1 MSRYVSGGMLVVLVS
16 LVFAVPMLALAQES
30 IGFPY
35 FGTNPPLL
43 PCTGDGVGD
52 SVPCTN
58 ACQLLQLAQR
68 VLYAMLSIAVVLIA
82 PIAIAIGGIVILTSA
97 GSSSGMS
104 KGREMITG
112 TIYGV
117 LMALGAFVILNI
129 FFTLM
134 GITLGANGFGW
145 SNIQCNVSDYQAP
158 PPPVTTVTTS
168 TQQTGT
174 STSMYGWA
182 GATVP
187 SGTFEDEPARAVLA
201 GRSIPV
207 NKPNCTFAGATDCT
221 SLDGIP
227 NVALDGIVN
236 LKIACNNCFVRVT
249 GGTEAGHQTHRMGWP
264 NIDLGFDPALDA
276 HIESVIRQGDP
287 NIQTIGTYTYYCGSD
302 HNRYYKENNHWH
314 VEFGRC

>member
-174 STSMYGWA
+174 STSVYGWI
-182 GATVP
+182 GATPPPNTLDYSVAR
-187 SGTFEDEPARAVLA
+187 GMLTTAGIGVNRGECQTQFETA
-201 GRSIPV
+201 
-207 NKPNCTFAGATDCT
+207 CT
-221 SLDGIP
+221 SLMGIP
-227 NVALDGIVN
+227 RSAIDGA
-236 LKIACNNCFVRVT
+236 IAISRECNCAGVMVVT
-249 GGTEAGHQTHRMGWP
+249 GGTERGHVTHRMGSP
-264 NIDLGFDPALDA
+264 NLDFRIDAALSGYIYQMINNFTPTVD
-276 HIESVIRQGDP
+276 
-287 NIQTIGTYTYYCGSD
+287 TYYCGVD
-302 HNRYYKENNHWH
+302 GNRYRLEDDPWHWH
-314 VEFGRC
+314 IEFGRCS